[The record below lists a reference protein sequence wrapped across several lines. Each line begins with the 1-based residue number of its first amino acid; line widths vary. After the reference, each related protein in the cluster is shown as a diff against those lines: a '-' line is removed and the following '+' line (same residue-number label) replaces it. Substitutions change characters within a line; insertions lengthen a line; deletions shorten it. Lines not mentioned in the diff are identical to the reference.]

1 MWVYIYISMLR
12 RIFIILF
19 LSLGLML
26 MEGQVLS
33 AETTKTAPASPE
45 QGAQKTFLRSIFSWL
60 SSPRNWL
67 HSRKTSTKAT
77 DPGLIAGT
85 RNNQAAVPDAP
96 LHLLPPERQG
106 RDARDS
112 FKTFLFI
119 RPKPGITDLGAPEN
133 VQGKANSSPRD
144 GCAAYGGDGNS
155 SDDKK
160 LPSLTDL
167 SLGICMRF

>member
-1 MWVYIYISMLR
+1 MLQ
-12 RIFIILF
+12 RILIVLF
-19 LSLGLML
+19 LSLSLMF
-26 MEGQVLS
+26 MEEQVSS
-33 AETTKTAPASPE
+33 AETTKTAPAAPQ
-45 QGAQKTFLRSIFSWL
+45 QGASKTFLRSIYGWL
-60 SSPRNWL
+60 SAPRDWL
-67 HSRKTSTKAT
+67 HSRKTSTKGT

-85 RNNQAAVPDAP
+85 HNNRAVVADAP

-106 RDARDS
+106 RDERDS

-119 RPKPGITDLGAPEN
+119 RSKPGVTDLGAPEI
-133 VQGKANSSPRD
+133 VQGTANSSMED
-144 GCAAYGGDGNS
+144 GCAAYSSDGNS